1 MPSPGQ
7 GLYKLAGEK
16 TRRRIL
22 IVDGYNVINARKN
35 GAVGPLADA
44 RDALLAE
51 LMDYAGY
58 SGQQVIL
65 VFDAWL
71 SDRMQRTFEQ
81 HGQVQV
87 VYTQKGETADH
98 YIERVCDEYANDI
111 DLRRV
116 EVRVATSDGT
126 EQTIVL
132 GRGAIRLSA
141 RELMYEMNQMRSQGQ
156 TRIAATAAA
165 SRRNPLMDRL
175 PDDVRRKLETMRR
188 GK

>member
-1 MPSPGQ
+1 MRGVKAP
-7 GLYKLAGEK
+7 
-16 TRRRIL
+16 RRIL
-22 IVDGYNVINARKN
+22 IVDGYNVINARTGGVK
-35 GAVGPLADA
+35 GSLADA
-44 RDALLAE
+44 RDAFLAE
-51 LMDYAGY
+51 LMNYAGF

-71 SDRMQRTFEQ
+71 SDRLQRTKEQ
-81 HGQVQV
+81 HGQVSV

-98 YIERVCDEYANDI
+98 YIERLCDEFSKDI

-141 RELMYEMNQMRSQGQ
+141 RELIYEMNQTRVQGKQ
-156 TRIAATAAA
+156 GAATT
-165 SRRNPLMDRL
+165 SGRRNPIVDQL
-175 PDDVRRKLETMRR
+175 PEDVRKRLEEMRR